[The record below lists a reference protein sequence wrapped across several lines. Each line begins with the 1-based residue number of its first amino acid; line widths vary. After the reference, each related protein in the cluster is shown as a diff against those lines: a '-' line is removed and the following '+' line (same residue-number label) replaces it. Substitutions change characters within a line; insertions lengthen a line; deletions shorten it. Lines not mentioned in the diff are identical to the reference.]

1 MKLSSLL
8 EEKKLPNGL
17 PSMAYNN
24 MTCDYCPVSLDELNH
39 LKNGISFISKEVFKK
54 IVDYLHNLPNLQ
66 YVALTDFN
74 EFFQT
79 PELTTFFLPE
89 LKKRGLPYV
98 INSNGS
104 VKPKHIEYY
113 KDHQPKYLILGVQT
127 ITEEHYYSNNRLD
140 SLSWKEYVQRVANIV
155 KFFYENCPETLISVE
170 VAANHT
176 INLWRKLT
184 HSVENKNIPS
194 EAEQM
199 NYLSSFV
206 NKLTELTNIDFDLS
220 TNSKGRYGFQKVIA
234 GTHDNRIIFGLKS
247 FEDITTFYDNIP
259 VNHDPVCYAD
269 AITFDTNG
277 KVKMCCIDFRNTTE
291 FANANQESMP
301 VIFQRYLNN
310 VDEMRST
317 GSPFSGCRNCKGFKS
332 KSEKL
337 FSLRKNY
344 YPKLAKKIPAIRT
357 LRNKLKTL

>member
-1 MKLSSLL
+1 
-8 EEKKLPNGL
+8 
-17 PSMAYNN
+17 MA
-24 MTCDYCPVSLDELNH
+24 
-39 LKNGISFISKEVFKK
+39 K
-54 IVDYLHNLPNLQ
+54 
-66 YVALTDFN
+66 
-74 EFFQT
+74 
-79 PELTTFFLPE
+79 
-89 LKKRGLPYV
+89 
-98 INSNGS
+98 
-104 VKPKHIEYY
+104 
-113 KDHQPKYLILGVQT
+113 
-127 ITEEHYYSNNRLD
+127 
-140 SLSWKEYVQRVANIV
+140 IV

-176 INLWRKLT
+176 NNLWRKLT

-220 TNSKGRYGFQKVIA
+220 TNSKGRHDFQKIIA

-247 FEDITTFYDNIP
+247 FEDTTTFYDNIP

-269 AITFDTNG
+269 TITFDTNG

-291 FANANQESMP
+291 FANANEESMP
-301 VIFQRYLNN
+301 VIFERYLNN

-332 KSEKL
+332 ESEKL

-344 YPKLAKKIPAIRT
+344 YPNPIFNFVFFAYILVSFHIFIF
-357 LRNKLKTL
+357 LF